1 MYAHLII
8 PKVQNVYV
16 NVGSPIKAGLR
27 SRSREEPHVF
37 GPLEPEPLEEKKQ
50 EAELEPRIKKIGS
63 QGRKKYAAPRR

>member
-37 GPLEPEPLEEKKQ
+37 GPLEPEPLEEKKTGGG
-50 EAELEPRIKKIGS
+50 A
-63 QGRKKYAAPRR
+63 